1 MILSGQISSSS
12 LDDLV
17 HCSITKPAAEM
28 SKNNA
33 KNKPTEEKKKKQNLR
48 NEHVLRTMNFLH
60 SAAHQAPTISTA
72 TNMNS
77 SLVRLKEKH
86 TARLTPDLKRGMC
99 SKCKVVLVPGNTAR
113 VRIRNCGGGQ
123 FRVVTCLVCGLCK
136 RYLVGEERL
145 KIESSPFFGN
155 T

>member
-1 MILSGQISSSS
+1 
-12 LDDLV
+12 
-17 HCSITKPAAEM
+17 M
-28 SKNNA
+28 SENTTE
-33 KNKPTEEKKKKQNLR
+33 NKPRPKEEKKKKQNLR

-60 SAAHQAPTISTA
+60 CAAHNAPTVSTA

-77 SLVRLKEKH
+77 SLVRVKEKH

-113 VRIRNCGGGQ
+113 VRIRNSGGGQ
-123 FRVVTCLVCGLCK
+123 FRVVSCVVCGLSK

-145 KIESSPFFGN
+145 KIQSSPLFEN